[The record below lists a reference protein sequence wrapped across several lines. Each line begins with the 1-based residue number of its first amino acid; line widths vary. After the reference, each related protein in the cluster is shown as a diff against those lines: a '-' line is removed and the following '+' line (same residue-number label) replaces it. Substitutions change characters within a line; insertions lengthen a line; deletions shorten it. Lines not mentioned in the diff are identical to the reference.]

1 MLSIN
6 NTALTSPI
14 SLAISLTAPKGADYL
29 SLLQVRAGWQG
40 LSSGQVEQLLM
51 NTRQSF
57 TLGCLDPRTG
67 AMAGFTVKLSKCEVK
82 AAPGSSLYSLDILM
96 EEIA

>member
-6 NTALTSPI
+6 NTVLISPI
-14 SLAISLTAPKGADYL
+14 SLVISLTAPKGADYL
-29 SLLQVRAGWQG
+29 SLLQVKAGWLG
-40 LSSGQVEQLLM
+40 LSMAQVEQILM

-82 AAPGSSLYSLDILM
+82 AAQGSGQYGLDILM